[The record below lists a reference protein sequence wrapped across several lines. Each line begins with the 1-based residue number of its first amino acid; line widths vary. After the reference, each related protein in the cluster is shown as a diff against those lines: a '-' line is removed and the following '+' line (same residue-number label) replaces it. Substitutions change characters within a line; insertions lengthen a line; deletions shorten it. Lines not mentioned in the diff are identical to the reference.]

1 MKMKMT
7 KFFTF
12 GILQYF
18 GSVPLQ
24 EGYNNK
30 IKYMKVSFKSTVCP
44 PA

>member
-12 GILQYF
+12 DILQYF
-18 GSVPLQ
+18 GSLPLR
-24 EGYNNK
+24 EGCNNK
-30 IKYMKVSFKSTVCP
+30 IKYMKVSFKGTVCP